1 MKNLIINLFNK
12 LRHVPSQ
19 DMSELVIVIFGG
31 SGKIG
36 SVVANYFIERGARIA
51 LFGRDTNKLRS
62 VIDLN
67 SKDKVLL
74 HEGDILNEKEIYLF
88 FEKTNRTFG
97 KINAVVNTVGE
108 FSELKIDEISSKSI
122 DQMCN
127 SNFKSVV
134 IPSKVALSI
143 LEKGTTV
150 VNFGSYI
157 VNNKKVGSGKALY
170 LAFKSALDGFSRVFS
185 VEAKKKG
192 IRVVCLE
199 PATVSNFVTKD
210 FLKYINPNTLAEMI
224 EFILKFKNIDFGT
237 MPFKSI
243 NQDNI

>member
-1 MKNLIINLFNK
+1 MKNLIISLFNK

-19 DMSELVIVIFGG
+19 DMSELVMVIFGG

-36 SVVANYFIERGARIA
+36 SVIANYFIEKGVRIA
-51 LFGRDTNKLRS
+51 LFGRDMNKLSS
-62 VIDLN
+62 VIDIKN
-67 SKDKVLL
+67 KDRVLL
-74 HEGDILNEKEIYLF
+74 YEGDILNEKEIYLF
-88 FEKTNRTFG
+88 FEKTKRTFG

-108 FSELKIDEISSKSI
+108 FSEFEISEISSKSI

-134 IPSKVALSI
+134 IPSKVAI
-143 LEKGTTV
+143 NVLEKGTTV

-157 VNNKKVGSGKALY
+157 VNNKNVGSGKALY

-199 PATVSNFVTKD
+199 PATVSNFATKD

-224 EFILKFKNIDFGT
+224 EYVIKFKDIDFGI
-237 MPFKSI
+237 MSFKSV
-243 NQDNI
+243 NQSNI

>member
-36 SVVANYFIERGARIA
+36 SVIANYFIDKGAKIA
-51 LFGRDTNKLRS
+51 LFGRDMNKLRS

-74 HEGDILNEKEIYLF
+74 YQGDILNEKEIYLF
-88 FEKTNRTFG
+88 FEKAKRIFG

-127 SNFKSVV
+127 SNFKSVA
-134 IPSKVALSI
+134 IPSKVAISV
-143 LEKGTTV
+143 LEKGATV

-157 VNNKKVGSGKALY
+157 VNNKNVGSGKALY
-170 LAFKSALDGFSRVFS
+170 LAFKSALDGFSRVFL

-199 PATVSNFVTKD
+199 PATVSNFLTKD

-224 EFILKFKNIDFGT
+224 EFILKFKNIDFAT
-237 MPFKSI
+237 IPFKSV
-243 NQDNI
+243 NQSNI